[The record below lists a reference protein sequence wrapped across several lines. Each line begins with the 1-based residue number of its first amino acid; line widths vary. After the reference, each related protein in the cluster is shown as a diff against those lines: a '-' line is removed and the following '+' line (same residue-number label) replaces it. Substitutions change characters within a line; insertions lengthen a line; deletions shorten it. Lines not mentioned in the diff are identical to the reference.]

1 MFIAS
6 FNTVDSELLSEIA
19 LSFRTSIRQVFL
31 DIIGKISLSFLT
43 VERFSNFH
51 VGIFVTV

>member
-1 MFIAS
+1 MFFAS

-19 LSFRTSIRQVFL
+19 LSFRTSIRPGFL
-31 DIIGKISLSFLT
+31 DIMGKISLSFLT

>member
-6 FNTVDSELLSEIA
+6 FNTVNSELLSEIA
-19 LSFRTSIRQVFL
+19 LGFL
-31 DIIGKISLSFLT
+31 DIMGKISVSFLT